1 MIRKTQTDQPMLH
14 SFLHVV
20 SSSTASMTAA
30 HAMRVQILSLAHG
43 SLASIVFLT
52 VSMMLL
58 IMLLKLSFDVNG
70 QSRAL
75 MIDIEHL
82 EPELVYFKK
91 IWGASR
97 MTEYVSSGKKPVQD
111 KRVKKT
117 KKLLYQALVTLLNEQ
132 PLEKITVSDIC
143 RNANINR
150 NTFYYHYASV
160 QELHHDVLEN
170 VLQDIRNSSL
180 DDQGKQLSSQELRD
194 DLANRCRVLG
204 KHAEILRLLMID
216 HTDAAFQQ
224 ALLDINHVRY
234 EQSILEESHGKA
246 SDAQVR
252 FVLDYIH
259 KGSVAVMCAW
269 IREGMQQTPEE
280 IADLLFQLAVAG
292 PKEYLRGL

>member
-1 MIRKTQTDQPMLH
+1 
-14 SFLHVV
+14 
-20 SSSTASMTAA
+20 
-30 HAMRVQILSLAHG
+30 
-43 SLASIVFLT
+43 
-52 VSMMLL
+52 
-58 IMLLKLSFDVNG
+58 
-70 QSRAL
+70 

-160 QELHHDVLEN
+160 QELYHDVLEN
-170 VLQDIRNSSL
+170 VLQDIRNSIL

-246 SDAQVR
+246 RDAQVR

-259 KGSVAVMCAW
+259 KGSIAVMCAW

>member
-1 MIRKTQTDQPMLH
+1 
-14 SFLHVV
+14 
-20 SSSTASMTAA
+20 
-30 HAMRVQILSLAHG
+30 
-43 SLASIVFLT
+43 
-52 VSMMLL
+52 
-58 IMLLKLSFDVNG
+58 
-70 QSRAL
+70 

-170 VLQDIRNSSL
+170 VLQDIRNSIL

-204 KHAEILRLLMID
+204 KHAEILWLLMID